1 MARETFQIG
10 NLTAVIGDNEGY
22 DGHRAGYNGVHKLTH
37 RTNPKSLFTVTGLNL
52 EHIFDGDHEL
62 RGDNKVFFEPRNAP
76 MTFRRISD
84 SEAELHQ
91 PPTPTFH
98 LESWTRFKLVAP
110 HYIDMAFRCK
120 PHQHAFTN
128 GYIGLFWASYIDAPE
143 NKSIYFRDDKGWIQL
158 CTQMHNDESTVLHV
172 NDKTDLKFA
181 PNTRP
186 TLFKS
191 LSPLRFSDPLYY
203 GLLGSH
209 QYILMFDRT
218 EGIRFSHSPSG
229 GGPDNPAWDWQFIIP
244 EYEVAQE
251 YGYRARVVYRERC
264 SRDDVLEEYRKWRAT
279 LNK

>member
-1 MARETFQIG
+1 MARETFQVG
-10 NLTAVIGDNEGY
+10 DLTAVIGDNEAY
-22 DGHRAGYNGVHKLTH
+22 EGHRAGYNGVHRLTH
-37 RTNPKSLFTVTGLNL
+37 RGNAKSLFTITGLNL

-62 RGDNKVFFEPRNAP
+62 RGDTKVFFEPRNAP
-76 MTFRRISD
+76 MTFTKISE

-110 HYIDMAFRCK
+110 HYIDMTFRCK
-120 PHQHAFTN
+120 PHQHVFTN

-143 NKSIYFRDDKGWIQL
+143 NKSIYFRDDKGWVQL
-158 CTQMHNDESTVLHV
+158 CTQMHNDESTVRHV
-172 NDKTDLKFA
+172 NDKTELKFA
-181 PNTRP
+181 PDTRP

-203 GLLGSH
+203 GHFDSH

-229 GGPDNPAWDWQFIIP
+229 GGPPSAP
-244 EYEVAQE
+244 
-251 YGYRARVVYRERC
+251 RVSGGGGAADC
-264 SRDDVLEEYRKWRAT
+264 
-279 LNK
+279 